1 MERKSMNPIRL
12 AVFASGNGTN
22 FTALVNYAKKQ
33 LPNVE
38 IVRLIVDHKYAFVV
52 QRAKKLEIPSTYIDY
67 RKFKDKAAAETEIIG
82 RLKEDQVSGIL
93 LAGFMRIIGPDLLLA
108 FPNRIIN
115 IHPALLPSFPGRH
128 GIEDAFEYGVKV
140 TGVTI
145 HYVDNGVDSGEI
157 IAQAPVRIKESDNLE
172 SLEKRIHRLKH
183 RLYPQTLRQL
193 IKKGVFTV

>member
-1 MERKSMNPIRL
+1 MNPIRL

-22 FTALVNYAKKQ
+22 FTALVNYVKKQ

-38 IVRLIVDHKYAFVV
+38 IVRLIVDHKNAFVI

-172 SLEKRIHRLKH
+172 SLEKRIHRLEH

>member
-1 MERKSMNPIRL
+1 MERKIMNPIKL

-22 FTALVNYAKKQ
+22 FTALVNYVKKQ

-38 IVRLIVDHKYAFVV
+38 IVRLIVDHKNAFVI
-52 QRAKKLEIPSTYIDY
+52 QRAKKFGIPSTYINY
-67 RKFKDKAAAETEIIG
+67 RKFIDKSDAETKIIG
-82 RLKEDQVSGIL
+82 CLKEDQVSGIL

-157 IAQAPVRIKESDNLE
+157 IAQAPVRIKESDNLK
-172 SLEKRIHRLKH
+172 SLEKRIHRLEH

>member
-1 MERKSMNPIRL
+1 MNPIRL

-38 IVRLIVDHKYAFVV
+38 IVRLIVDHKYAFVF

-93 LAGFMRIIGPDLLLA
+93 LAGFMRVIGPDLLLA

-172 SLEKRIHRLKH
+172 SLEKRIHRLEH

>member
-1 MERKSMNPIRL
+1 
-12 AVFASGNGTN
+12 
-22 FTALVNYAKKQ
+22 
-33 LPNVE
+33 
-38 IVRLIVDHKYAFVV
+38 
-52 QRAKKLEIPSTYIDY
+52 
-67 RKFKDKAAAETEIIG
+67 
-82 RLKEDQVSGIL
+82 GIL
-93 LAGFMRIIGPDLLLA
+93 LAGFMRVIGPDLLLA

-172 SLEKRIHRLKH
+172 SLEKRIHRLEY